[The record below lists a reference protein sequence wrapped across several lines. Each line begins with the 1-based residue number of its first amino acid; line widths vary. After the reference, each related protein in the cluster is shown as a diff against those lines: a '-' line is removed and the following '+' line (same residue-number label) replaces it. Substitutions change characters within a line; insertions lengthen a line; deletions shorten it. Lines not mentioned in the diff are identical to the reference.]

1 MLILEKTDQ
10 LSPPKAVTASTD
22 KYGNKNGAV
31 EQNSNRLAN
40 IKEIICNVNKFPAEP
55 GKKYHQLSD
64 HWGLESTIKVLI

>member
-10 LSPPKAVTASTD
+10 MSPQKAVRASID
-22 KYGNKNGAV
+22 KDGNKNVAV
-31 EQNSNRLAN
+31 EQNPNRFAT

>member
-1 MLILEKTDQ
+1 M
-10 LSPPKAVTASTD
+10 SPQKAVRASTD
-22 KYGNKNGAV
+22 KDGNKNVAV
-31 EQNSNRLAN
+31 EQNTNRFAS